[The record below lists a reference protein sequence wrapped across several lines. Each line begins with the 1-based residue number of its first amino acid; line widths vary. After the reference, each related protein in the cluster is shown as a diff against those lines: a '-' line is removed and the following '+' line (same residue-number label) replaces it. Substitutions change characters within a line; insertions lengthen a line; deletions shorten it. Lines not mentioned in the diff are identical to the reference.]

1 MSLVVRDVVYDEA
14 SFAPLVEEGVRR
26 DGGFLARLR
35 DEWLSGATR
44 FDRPREFLL
53 GAFEGDRL
61 VGVGGVSLDPYHP
74 APHLGRVRH
83 LYVVEAQR
91 RRGIGRAL
99 MEAVLERAGRDF
111 AVLRLRTERPEAVRL
126 YESFGFVRTDAPGE
140 THRLVL

>member
-1 MSLVVRDVVYDEA
+1 MNLVVRDLRYDQA
-14 SFAPLVEEGVRR
+14 LFAPLIAEGLQG
-26 DGGFLARLR
+26 DGRFLARLR

-44 FDRPREFLL
+44 FDRPGECLL
-53 GAFEGDRL
+53 GAFGGDAL

-74 APHLGRVRH
+74 APDLGRVRH
-83 LYVVEAQR
+83 VYVLRAYR

-99 MEAVLERAGRDF
+99 METVLERAGRDF

-126 YESFGFVRTDAPGE
+126 YESFGFVGTDAAGE